1 MGSCILMFPG
11 IRSSMIV
18 QHSGVE
24 PPAYG
29 FQSRLLTVSVRL
41 LCPNSTE
48 DRTPRL
54 LVKQLSR
61 TRNTQRYTQSYIE
74 KRRQR
79 KEKDDWEEK
88 RKNQKGKEQSS
99 Q

>member
-1 MGSCILMFPG
+1 
-11 IRSSMIV
+11 MIV

-74 KRRQR
+74 KRRQKQR
-79 KEKDDWEEK
+79 HEKIFEEIIEK
-88 RKNQKGKEQSS
+88 TFPKMGKEIATQFQEVKSVHRR
-99 Q
+99 